1 MMSVLIMC
9 IGNRD
14 NGDDGIGPYI
24 ADIFPETKGFT
35 AVDCGVVPE
44 SFTHLSRDAER
55 IILID
60 AVDMELEP
68 GEIRI
73 VPKDRIPTGSVST
86 HNIPLSMLMEYL
98 EMEGKSVILVGI
110 QPKKLRGEL
119 TRQVREAGKKL
130 IKVIV
135 ENRLD
140 ELEVLK

>member
-1 MMSVLIMC
+1 
-9 IGNRD
+9 
-14 NGDDGIGPYI
+14 
-24 ADIFPETKGFT
+24 
-35 AVDCGVVPE
+35 
-44 SFTHLSRDAER
+44 
-55 IILID
+55 
-60 AVDMELEP
+60 
-68 GEIRI
+68 
-73 VPKDRIPTGSVST
+73 
-86 HNIPLSMLMEYL
+86 MEYL